1 MKLTKSDV
9 IVFCGGANDVG
20 MNNAKMALKHITDF
34 IKENNPTNII
44 LLSVPH
50 RHNLM
55 ESSCVNNEIRSF
67 NRKLMNRVRMF
78 VTCHIFIQAS
88 IFILN

>member
-1 MKLTKSDV
+1 MKITKSDA

-20 MNNAKMALKHITDF
+20 MNNAKMALLHITNF
-34 IKENNPTNII
+34 IKENSHTNII

-50 RHNLM
+50 RHDLM

-67 NRKLMNRVRMF
+67 NRKLMKYVKISN
-78 VTCHIFIQAS
+78 TQHT
-88 IFILN
+88 